1 MEENIFSQESNE
13 ELDRDWN
20 HLQRLL
26 EYCKSIG
33 LKICDISRDY
43 FNNSTVQMGMP
54 TPIVHDGVDGIRMS
68 YDKRRGLLIWFTN
81 KFENPEDETR
91 KKVKEQWDRIRQEN

>member
-1 MEENIFSQESNE
+1 MREGIPYKESNE
-13 ELDRDWN
+13 GVDQDWS

-26 EYCKSIG
+26 EYCRSIG
-33 LKICDISRDY
+33 LRTCDISRDY

-54 TPIVHDGVDGIRMS
+54 TPIVHDGTDGIRMS

-81 KFENPEDETR
+81 GFDDPEDETR
-91 KKVKEQWDRIRQEN
+91 KRVKEQWDRIKQEN